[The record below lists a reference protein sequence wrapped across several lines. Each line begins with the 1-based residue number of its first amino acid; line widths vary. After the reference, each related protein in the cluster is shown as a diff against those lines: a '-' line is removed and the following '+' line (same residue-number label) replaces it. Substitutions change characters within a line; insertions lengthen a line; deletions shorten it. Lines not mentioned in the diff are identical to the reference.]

1 MRELFL
7 KRRQD
12 FHNRCLNYLK
22 YVLNDH
28 FVLVLL
34 FLVGFL
40 LYQYSQLLEH
50 FPSNSLGISL
60 VLTLLVLGMLPLGS
74 IATFLEAADQVFLL
88 AKEEELMSWIRRA
101 ANHTFILWGLLQVA
115 VLLILYPIFV
125 VLGWSIVTFSL
136 LVLALLAVKY
146 VLIQL
151 KVKKFISDGRLDW
164 REVIAAE
171 QRRQQSILKFFA
183 LFTTVKGIS
192 SFVKRRPYL
201 DKVTRLVTKRRSQTW
216 HNLYLR
222 AFLRSG
228 DYLGL
233 TLRLVLL
240 GLLALFFVNLD
251 WLAVGLAFLFTYL
264 LAFQLLALYRHYDYQ
279 YLTELFPLGNRLKKA
294 NLHVFLRRLIYLVA
308 LVQIACAGNL
318 KKAALL
324 LFLNVILVE
333 LYLRSKVKKM
343 ID

>member
-12 FHNRCLNYLK
+12 FHNRCLKYLK

-60 VLTLLVLGMLPLGS
+60 VLTVLVLGMLPLGS

-88 AKEEELMSWIRRA
+88 AKEEELVSWIRRA

-151 KVKKFISDGRLDW
+151 KVKKYISDGRLDW
-164 REVIAAE
+164 REVIVAE

-192 SFVKRRPYL
+192 SSVKRRPYL
-201 DKVTRLVTKRRSQTW
+201 DKATKLVTKRRSQTW

-294 NLHVFLRRLIYLVA
+294 NLLVFLRRLIYLVA